1 MTMDPQQI
9 ETAGRDLAH
18 ARKNG
23 LVINLALRDI
33 ASDEDAEAV
42 QLEAAEAMDDQPR
55 GYSTLTF
62 RERIGD
68 LKQADSFV
76 HGLLMANAI
85 FDTGSTFRA
94 PQGLMGARSAL
105 LFTFGRSYPDKEEI
119 TRTTVTSAILQCE
132 LAIELLGRR
141 VPGSVPL
148 TARIAMADF
157 ALHVATFRGS
167 PVAQWSD
174 AFWNER
180 SIVFNIDGHPVQK
193 IMSATFL
200 AHCLDCL
207 NLLADTLAQN
217 GRQINAGDLVSAG
230 WRLPALQV
238 CAGQSLRIDFAGL
251 GSVEV
256 RVD

>member
-1 MTMDPQQI
+1 MTMDSQQI
-9 ETAGRDLAH
+9 ETAGRALAH

-23 LVINLALRDI
+23 LLIDLALRDI

-42 QLEAAEAMDDQPR
+42 QREAAEAMGDPPR
-55 GYSTLTF
+55 GYSTLMF
-62 RERIGD
+62 REQIGS
-68 LKQADSFV
+68 LKQTDSFV
-76 HGLLMANAI
+76 HGLLMASAI
-85 FDTGSTFRA
+85 FDSGSTFRA

-119 TRTTVTSAILQCE
+119 TRATVTSAILQCE

-141 VPGSVPL
+141 VPGSMPL

-157 ALHVATFRGS
+157 ALHVATFRSS

-180 SIVFNIDGHPVQK
+180 PIVFNIDGHPVQK
-193 IMSATFL
+193 ITSATFF

-207 NLLADTLAQN
+207 NLLADTLVQG
-217 GRQINAGDLVSAG
+217 GRQLNAGDLVSAG

-238 CAGQSLRIDFAGL
+238 CAGQSLRIDFGGVGFA
-251 GSVEV
+251 EA
-256 RVD
+256 RVV